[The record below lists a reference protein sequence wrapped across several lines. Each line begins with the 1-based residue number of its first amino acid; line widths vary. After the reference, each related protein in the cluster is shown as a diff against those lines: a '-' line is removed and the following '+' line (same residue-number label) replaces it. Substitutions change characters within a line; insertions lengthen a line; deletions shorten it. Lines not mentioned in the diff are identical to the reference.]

1 MPRFWHLVILVPPL
15 FFSFLLILILKP
27 MPSPIHQSL
36 AIFPI
41 FPFPL
46 SPFGFTLVD
55 PQFLLFQVKLFL
67 FIPAISFVKHR

>member
-1 MPRFWHLVILVPPL
+1 
-15 FFSFLLILILKP
+15 